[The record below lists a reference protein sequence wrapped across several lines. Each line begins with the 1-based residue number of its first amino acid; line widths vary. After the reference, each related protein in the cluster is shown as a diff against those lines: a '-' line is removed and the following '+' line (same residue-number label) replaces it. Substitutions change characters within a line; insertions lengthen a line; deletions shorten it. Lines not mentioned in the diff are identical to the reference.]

1 MSGILQFISTIAPPP
16 PAPLQRD
23 YDGYQVCWK
32 IFCFRPASFKFEA
45 VAFALLGLYLGMYFV
60 GKIINGGR
68 AKAAVAPF
76 QSFLSSQFTSIRPL
90 LTSSPALHLV
100 YATGRRNLLCL
111 HTTITL
117 YPLHDIPGLIYN
129 FVKGVIEP
137 TFDPSEGLV
146 FDATLGMGVDG
157 LQDGVGVWA
166 VVEKGFMR
174 DLRQKRWD
182 LTFAKLTEKP
192 SFPITHALFQE
203 HVDVT
208 DIVLKTPNVGVT
220 ELLAD
225 PVTAGVLKYLLITD
239 APALRPAK
247 GPLAPKSKSRHII
260 LSVRKPSNK
269 EQEEAVKAWLQVT
282 LNLADLLARPGLL
295 KPDVVRKLAKTRQQV
310 DEELAAQYKK
320 EQNEENPPAETAE
333 DRRLAKKKAE
343 RAAMSEKELKKA
355 EELDRKREL
364 RKMQKKGVAK

>member
-1 MSGILQFISTIAPPP
+1 MSGILQILSTISPPP
-16 PAPLQRD
+16 AAPLQRD

-32 IFCFRPASFKFEA
+32 MFCFRPALFKFEA
-45 VAFALLGLYLGMYFV
+45 IAFSLLGLYLGMYFV
-60 GKIINGGR
+60 GKIVNGGR
-68 AKAAVAPF
+68 AKSAVAPF

-90 LTSSPALHLV
+90 LTSSPALHLL

-111 HTTITL
+111 HITITL

-129 FVKGVIEP
+129 FVKGIIEP
-137 TFDPSEGLV
+137 TFDSSEGLV

-166 VVEKGFMR
+166 VVEKSFMR

-182 LTFAKLTEKP
+182 LTFAKLTEKS

-260 LSVRKPSNK
+260 LSVHKPSNK

-295 KPDVVRKLAKTRQQV
+295 KPDVVRKLVKTRQQV
-310 DEELAAQYKK
+310 DEELVAQYKK

-364 RKMQKKGVAK
+364 RKMQKKGVTR